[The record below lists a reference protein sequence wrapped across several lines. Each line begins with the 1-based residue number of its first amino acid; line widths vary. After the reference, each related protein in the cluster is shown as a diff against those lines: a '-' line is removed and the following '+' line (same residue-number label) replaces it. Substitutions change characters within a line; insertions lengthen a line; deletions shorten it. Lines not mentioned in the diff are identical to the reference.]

1 MSDRRWIVLKFGGT
15 SVSTA
20 PNWKFIAATV
30 ASAMNDGHRLLV
42 VHSALAGISNRLE
55 AIASSVAGAG
65 LAESLD
71 AIESAHR
78 TLGRD
83 LGIDAEALLAR
94 DFAELRQVATGIQLL
109 GEASPRIHARLMAL
123 GELMSTRLGAAYL
136 ATTGL
141 PAVWLDAREHLRT
154 TPVRNAS
161 EASLFLSAQCAFDP
175 EPALGNAL
183 AAIGPLLLTQGFIAS
198 NAAGETVILGRGGS
212 DTSASYF
219 GAKLSAERIEIW
231 TDVPGMFSADP
242 RVVPDAR
249 LLEHLDYDEAQEIAT
264 TGAKVLHPR
273 AIAPAR
279 AQRIPLW
286 ILCTG
291 RPGLPGT
298 VIGPIAT
305 DVPQVKA
312 VSVKKGITLV
322 SMDTIGMWQQ
332 VGFLADAFGCFKRRG
347 LSIDLVSTSE
357 TNVTV
362 TLDPTA
368 NSITPGVLEGLA
380 ADLAPLCRANVV
392 TGCAAVSLVGR
403 RIRSILPRLGPALE
417 VFSELR
423 LHLVSQAA
431 SDLNLSFVVDEDDA
445 ERLARDL
452 HHLLIGRRE
461 SVFGPTWRELSES
474 APRQTAAPEP
484 WWLTKRARLIAIARE
499 ASPRYVYDGPSL
511 DEAATRVRSIEGIDR
526 VLFAMKANS
535 HPGILQRFE
544 RGGLG
549 FECVSPGEVE
559 RLFELFPGIDL
570 TRILFTPNFAPRSE
584 YAWALERGIR
594 VTLDNL
600 HPLRV
605 WPELF
610 HGKRLFVRV
619 DLGRGRGHHMH
630 VRTAGQ
636 LSKFGVPLAELDE
649 LATLAEKAGA
659 TVEGLHSHAGSGI
672 MSPDAWIDA
681 AARLADL
688 AARFPE
694 ARVIDIGGGLGVPDA
709 HDGTELDLGAIGR
722 GIASLRSAW
731 PKLELWIEPG
741 RYLVA
746 RAGVLLATV
755 TQLKGKGDMLY
766 AGVDTGMNSLIRPA
780 LYGAWHEIVNLSRS
794 GDEADA
800 SVTVVGPICESG
812 DVLGSERAM
821 PAPREGDVLLIAN
834 AGAYGRAM
842 TSSYNLRE
850 PAEDLLID

>member
-1 MSDRRWIVLKFGGT
+1 MSEIRWIVMKFGGT

-20 PNWKFIAATV
+20 PNWKFIADTV
-30 ASAMNDGHRLLV
+30 AAAMRGGQRVLV

-55 AIASSVAGAG
+55 AIASRVADVDIPASLEAIESVHHSLARELGVN
-65 LAESLD
+65 AESL
-71 AIESAHR
+71 
-78 TLGRD
+78 LG
-83 LGIDAEALLAR
+83 R
-94 DFAELRQVATGIQLL
+94 DFAELRQVATGVQLL
-109 GEASPRIHARLMAL
+109 GEASPRVHARLMAL
-123 GELMSTRLGAAYL
+123 GELMATRLGAAYL
-136 ATTGL
+136 AKAGL
-141 PAVWLDAREHLRT
+141 PAVWVDARDHLRT
-154 TPVRNAS
+154 TPVRNVS

-175 EPALGNAL
+175 EPALAGAL
-183 AAIGPLLLTQGFIAS
+183 EACGALLITQGFIAS

-219 GAKLSAERIEIW
+219 GAKLSAARVEIW

-279 AQRIPLW
+279 AQKIPLW

-298 VIGPIAT
+298 VIGPVAA

-332 VGFLADAFGCFKRRG
+332 VGFLADAFECFKRRG

-380 ADLAPLCRANVV
+380 ADLSPLCRSSVV

-417 VFSELR
+417 IFSELR

-474 APRQTAAPEP
+474 APRQAAAPEP
-484 WWLTKRARLIAIARE
+484 WWLRRRAELVAIARD

-511 DEAATRVRSIEGIDR
+511 DQAAARVRGIEGIDR
-526 VLFAMKANS
+526 VLFAMKANP
-535 HPGILQRFE
+535 HAGILKRFE
-544 RGGLG
+544 RAGLG

-559 RLFELFPGIDL
+559 RLFELFPDIDL
-570 TRILFTPNFAPRSE
+570 SRILFTPNFAPRSE

-600 HPLRV
+600 HPLRE

-610 HGKRLFVRV
+610 REKRLFVRV
-619 DLGRGRGHHMH
+619 DLGKGRGHHMH

-636 LSKFGVPLAELDE
+636 LSKFGVPLAELGE
-649 LATLAEKAGA
+649 VAMLGERAGA
-659 TVEGLHSHAGSGI
+659 TIEGLHSHAGSGI
-672 MSPDAWIDA
+672 MSPDAWVDA

-709 HDGTELDLGAIGR
+709 HDGAELDLDAIGR
-722 GIASLRSAW
+722 GIAGLRSAW

-746 RAGVLLATV
+746 RAGVLLVTV

-780 LYGAWHEIVNLSRS
+780 LYGAWHEIVNLSRA
-794 GDEADA
+794 GEEADA

-842 TSSYNLRE
+842 SSSYNLRE
-850 PAEDLLID
+850 PAAELMIE

>member
-1 MSDRRWIVLKFGGT
+1 MKFGGT

-20 PNWKFIAATV
+20 PNWKFIADTAAGATRAGQRV
-30 ASAMNDGHRLLV
+30 LV
-42 VHSALAGISNRLE
+42 VHSALWGISNRLE
-55 AIASSVAGAG
+55 AIATRAAGAKI
-65 LAESLD
+65 AESLE
-71 AIESAHR
+71 AIESAHL
-78 TLGRD
+78 TLGRE
-83 LGIDAEALLAR
+83 LGVDGETLLAR
-94 DFAELRQVATGIQLL
+94 DFAELRQVATGIELL
-109 GEASPRIHARLMAL
+109 GEASPRVHARLMAL
-123 GELMSTRLGAAYL
+123 GELMATRLGSAYL
-136 ATTGL
+136 AKEGL
-141 PAVWLDAREHLRT
+141 PAVWIDAREHLRAV
-154 TPVRNAS
+154 PVRNAS

-175 EPALGNAL
+175 EPALAGAL
-183 AAIGPLLLTQGFIAS
+183 EERGSLLITQGFIAS

-219 GAKLSAERIEIW
+219 GAKLSAARVEIW

-298 VIGPIAT
+298 VIGPVAA
-305 DVPQVKA
+305 DVSQVKA

-332 VGFLADAFGCFKRRG
+332 VGFLADAFDCFKRRG

-368 NSITPGVLEGLA
+368 NSITPGVLDALV
-380 ADLAPLCRANVV
+380 ADLSPLCRASVV

-417 VFSELR
+417 IFSELR

-474 APRQTAAPEP
+474 VPRQDAAPEP
-484 WWLTKRARLIAIARE
+484 WWLRKRAELVAIARD

-511 DEAATRVRSIEGIDR
+511 DEAAARVRAIDGIDR
-526 VLFAMKANS
+526 VLFAMKANP
-535 HPGILQRFE
+535 HPGILKRFE
-544 RGGLG
+544 RSGLG

-559 RLFELFPGIDL
+559 RLFELFPDIEL
-570 TRILFTPNFAPRSE
+570 SRILFTPNFAPRSE

-600 HPLRV
+600 HPLRE

-610 HGKRLFVRV
+610 RGTRLFVRV

-636 LSKFGVPLAELDE
+636 LSKFGVPLSELDE
-649 LATLAEKAGA
+649 VAMLAERAGA
-659 TVEGLHSHAGSGI
+659 TIEGLHSHAGSGI

-709 HDGTELDLGAIGR
+709 HDGTELDLDAIGR
-722 GIASLRSAW
+722 GIAGLRSAW

-755 TQLKGKGDMLY
+755 TQLKGKGDTLY

-780 LYGAWHEIVNLSRS
+780 LYGAWHEIVNLTRA
-794 GDEADA
+794 GEAADV

-842 TSSYNLRE
+842 SSSYNLRA
-850 PAEDLLID
+850 PADELLID